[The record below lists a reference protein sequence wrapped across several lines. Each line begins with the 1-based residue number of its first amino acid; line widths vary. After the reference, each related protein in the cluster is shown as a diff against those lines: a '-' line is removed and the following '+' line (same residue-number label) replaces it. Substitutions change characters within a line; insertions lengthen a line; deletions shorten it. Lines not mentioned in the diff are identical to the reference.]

1 MTNQPPRRPGRP
13 AGPRGK
19 IRIAGSGPAKG
30 KLTGPEDES
39 PEAAGAQTPD
49 AQTPDAQTPAADVEA
64 PESSRSGAE
73 ATDDATAAVA
83 DPASTDADDTV
94 SLDKADRRTRPV
106 AKSASLKKPARADG
120 GVDGSAKRPTA
131 QGATAAPARSGFLT
145 WRKVAAVASV
155 AVLFAVLAIV
165 LAFKPGAKTESNDAF
180 LDAAATSEL
189 KAQAGDRMC
198 TVLGVDPVNFD
209 DWAAR
214 AKAALTGEYIN
225 EFNEYL
231 QANRDLAT
239 QTGQGA
245 ECKVDLIG
253 ISNMDDTRANVIG
266 TFVLSNTQQG
276 VAVLGT
282 PNLARVDVGL
292 EKVDGQW
299 LISRISDF

>member
-19 IRIAGSGPAKG
+19 IRVAGSGPAKG
-30 KLTGPEDES
+30 KVRGDAEDEAAETTAVE
-39 PEAAGAQTPD
+39 PAAVETGQAAAEAPDDVTAGDGEAK
-49 AQTPDAQTPAADVEA
+49 AADV
-64 PESSRSGAE
+64 AE
-73 ATDDATAAVA
+73 PSTAVG
-83 DPASTDADDTV
+83 DDTV
-94 SLDKADRRTRPV
+94 SLDKGDRKSRPK
-106 AKSASLKKPARADG
+106 AKSASLKKPGRADEGVAGPG
-120 GVDGSAKRPTA
+120 GRPAAK
-131 QGATAAPARSGFLT
+131 GAAATKTRSGFLT
-145 WRKVAAVASV
+145 WRKVAAVATV
-155 AVLFAVLAIV
+155 AVVFAVLAVV
-165 LAFKPGAKTESNDAF
+165 LALKPGAKTESNDAF

-189 KAQAGDRMC
+189 KAQAGERMC
-198 TVLGVDPVNFD
+198 TVLGVDPVKFD

-292 EKVDGQW
+292 QKVDGQW

>member
-30 KLTGPEDES
+30 KVRAEDEAAES
-39 PEAAGAQTPD
+39 AAVEPVVETDQAAAGAPD
-49 AQTPDAQTPAADVEA
+49 DVATDDLATDEAKAADV
-64 PESSRSGAE
+64 AE
-73 ATDDATAAVA
+73 PSTA
-83 DPASTDADDTV
+83 SADDTV
-94 SLDKADRRTRPV
+94 SLDKGDRKSRPV
-106 AKSASLKKPARADG
+106 AKGASLKKPGRADESVAG
-120 GVDGSAKRPTA
+120 TKGRPAAKA
-131 QGATAAPARSGFLT
+131 AAAPGARSGFLT
-145 WRKVAAVASV
+145 WRKVAAVATV
-155 AVLFAVLAIV
+155 AVVFAVLAVV

-189 KAQAGDRMC
+189 KAQAGERMC
-198 TVLGVDPVNFD
+198 TVLGVDPVKFD

-292 EKVDGQW
+292 QKVDGQW

>member
-19 IRIAGSGPAKG
+19 IRVAGSGPAKG
-30 KLTGPEDES
+30 K
-39 PEAAGAQTPD
+39 
-49 AQTPDAQTPAADVEA
+49 V
-64 PESSRSGAE
+64 RSGAE
-73 ATDDATAAVA
+73 DEVAETTAVETGQAAPEGADAVAPDAVAADAVAADDGEAKAADVAEPSAAV
-83 DPASTDADDTV
+83 ADDTV
-94 SLDKADRRTRPV
+94 SLDKGGRKSRPV
-106 AKSASLKKPARADG
+106 AKSASLKKPGRDDESVAG
-120 GVDGSAKRPTA
+120 PEGRPTA
-131 QGATAAPARSGFLT
+131 KGTAATKTRSGFLT
-145 WRKVAAVASV
+145 WRKVAAVATV
-155 AVLFAVLAIV
+155 AVVFAVLAVV

-189 KAQAGDRMC
+189 KAQAGERMC
-198 TVLGVDPVNFD
+198 TVLGVDPVKFD

-292 EKVDGQW
+292 QKVDGQW